1 MPPAKQPTSDEIRS
15 TREAVAI
22 LVQVVADRA
31 TTGRFISDRKHYAR
45 ALSHLA
51 AALAELPD

>member
-1 MPPAKQPTSDEIRS
+1 MPPAKKVSDEIRS
-15 TREAVAI
+15 TREAVGI
-22 LVQVVADRA
+22 LVQVVAERA
-31 TTGRFISDRKHYAR
+31 VNGQVISDRKHYAA